1 MRIRG
6 VEVLVVLAL
15 MTSFAAAGSTTGEP
29 NNGLET
35 KYSASDFVKGWV
47 NISIE
52 SEPLSS
58 LFFDNFENSI
68 NIKSLLDLNKNLNY
82 TCNPNDCK
90 SDYSESNAQTSKT
103 FTLNKNEG
111 KILGFKF
118 TGSNFDVASTFSMNI
133 SSNAPESTSKQL
145 FVDVLNDDKAEW
157 KSYKASNNFYDEN
170 LGCYE
175 TPLED
180 VFVYSQDYCEKMT
193 LPVSPNI
200 EIGAYVTKAS
210 GTNAVF
216 TLSLDGGGV
225 SASCD
230 VTASESGRISCVPNA
245 KIDKNQEYTVCIKT
259 KTSADDNKFRISSE
273 TTSPCG
279 YAIDESNK
287 RDFKIFAKSGKF
299 TPVGTFTLNSAESEN
314 SGNGGSLEGIIENY
328 MSRYNDDCS
337 SGCVVPVRFVSQTD
351 SQQITI
357 SGSSIFY
364 VSEGTPKETKDIY
377 DLSETSAVMNSG
389 FQKIYID
396 DANFSVTGDPGTEKE
411 YVLNLGN
418 GEILSETISF
428 KEGVRI
434 NSISPKTA
442 IAGYPANFI
451 LNVNNSGLNITGYEW
466 DFGNSSKETTS
477 KNEVAHTY
485 ASVGN
490 FELTVKVKTL
500 EGVSV
505 SKTFSIDVK
514 TPKEAINS
522 VLGGKISDLNNV
534 NSQIKALPD
543 FYQPAM
549 KQILNLTSI
558 ESGLASMQKRN
569 ASAQTDGDYVSI
581 MNDLVKIEVPN
592 SVFKSAKAESLPFT
606 FSEDYV
612 NVSLLSDLSKETYE
626 PGQERLYKKAVVRW
640 DLDNINSTVSFS
652 EFSAQYEDS
661 VKRVLNTFAIS
672 INPSSESG
680 DFYFVV
686 KSLEEMEFKEEYGER
701 NLLGNNYIN
710 LGSEAK
716 TIEFSTTEDVDFSN
730 LPMFISPEIKKL
742 STEGIDITLVEPEVK
757 SKTLLVLL
765 IIFVIVI
772 GFTAYLV
779 LQEWYKR
786 KYEDYLFQNKNN
798 LYNIVSYI
806 ENSKKKGMGEDDIAE
821 GLKKAGWNSEQVT
834 YVMKKY
840 VGKRTGMLEIIPIDK
855 IMGIFRKNAEN
866 GVSPKN
872 H

>member
-1 MRIRG
+1 
-6 VEVLVVLAL
+6 
-15 MTSFAAAGSTTGEP
+15 
-29 NNGLET
+29 
-35 KYSASDFVKGWV
+35 
-47 NISIE
+47 
-52 SEPLSS
+52 
-58 LFFDNFENSI
+58 
-68 NIKSLLDLNKNLNY
+68 
-82 TCNPNDCK
+82 
-90 SDYSESNAQTSKT
+90 
-103 FTLNKNEG
+103 
-111 KILGFKF
+111 
-118 TGSNFDVASTFSMNI
+118 
-133 SSNAPESTSKQL
+133 
-145 FVDVLNDDKAEW
+145 
-157 KSYKASNNFYDEN
+157 
-170 LGCYE
+170 
-175 TPLED
+175 
-180 VFVYSQDYCEKMT
+180 
-193 LPVSPNI
+193 
-200 EIGAYVTKAS
+200 
-210 GTNAVF
+210 
-216 TLSLDGGGV
+216 
-225 SASCD
+225 
-230 VTASESGRISCVPNA
+230 
-245 KIDKNQEYTVCIKT
+245 
-259 KTSADDNKFRISSE
+259 
-273 TTSPCG
+273 
-279 YAIDESNK
+279 
-287 RDFKIFAKSGKF
+287 
-299 TPVGTFTLNSAESEN
+299 
-314 SGNGGSLEGIIENY
+314 
-328 MSRYNDDCS
+328 
-337 SGCVVPVRFVSQTD
+337 
-351 SQQITI
+351 
-357 SGSSIFY
+357 
-364 VSEGTPKETKDIY
+364 
-377 DLSETSAVMNSG
+377 
-389 FQKIYID
+389 
-396 DANFSVTGDPGTEKE
+396 
-411 YVLNLGN
+411 
-418 GEILSETISF
+418 
-428 KEGVRI
+428 
-434 NSISPKTA
+434 
-442 IAGYPANFI
+442 
-451 LNVNNSGLNITGYEW
+451 
-466 DFGNSSKETTS
+466 
-477 KNEVAHTY
+477 
-485 ASVGN
+485 
-490 FELTVKVKTL
+490 
-500 EGVSV
+500 
-505 SKTFSIDVK
+505 
-514 TPKEAINS
+514 
-522 VLGGKISDLNNV
+522 
-534 NSQIKALPD
+534 
-543 FYQPAM
+543 M